1 MKIKYYALWL
11 SAICVIVFVLQLLIP
26 SFTDTFILDSSKIA
40 EVWRFVSAI
49 FLHGG
54 TGHLIANLF
63 ALALFGTILEGF
75 IGSRKFLYVFFASGI
90 FANLVA
96 VWFYPSSL
104 GASGAIYGIL
114 GALVII
120 RPMMT
125 VWVSGIPMPMMF
137 AGIVWIGGSILGLFY
152 PSSTGHIAHLSGI
165 ALGRVFGFLWRD
177 WSRKVE
183 RMESLRL
190 NEDYMRKWEDYH
202 MRRR

>member
-11 SAICVIVFVLQLLIP
+11 SAACIVVFVLQLLIP
-26 SFTDTFILDSSKIA
+26 SFTNMFVLDSSKMT

-75 IGSRKFLYVFFASGI
+75 IGSRKFLLVFFASGI

-104 GASGAIYGIL
+104 GTSGAIYGIL

-137 AGIVWIGGSILGLFY
+137 AGIIWAGGSILGMFY
-152 PSSTGHIAHLSGI
+152 PSSIGHIAHLSGMV
-165 ALGRVFGFLWRD
+165 LGLMFGFLWRD

-183 RMESLRL
+183 RIESLRL
-190 NEDYMRKWEDYH
+190 NEDYMRKWEDSH
-202 MRRR
+202 IKR